1 MSTPSRVEL
10 TEMGA
15 AHIAASAARQATWR
29 RLLRLRWGVGAA
41 VVLLLII
48 ASATVAPLIAPY
60 DPLAVD
66 IRHRLS
72 PPAWMDR
79 GTAEHLLGTDQVG
92 RDLLARMIY
101 GGRGSPAAGVCA
113 VIMSVTFWRLLG
125 LP

>member
-1 MSTPSRVEL
+1 MSTRIEL
-10 TEMGA
+10 GELGA
-15 AHIAASAARQATWR
+15 ARAAASVARQATWR

-41 VVLLLII
+41 VVLLLIV
-48 ASATVAPLIAPY
+48 ASAAFAPLIAPH

-79 GTAEHLLGTDQVG
+79 GTAVHLLGTDQVG

-101 GGRGSPAAGVCA
+101 GGGGSRPVCGGAGGISA
-113 VIMSVTFWRLLG
+113 PTGG
-125 LP
+125 LPRLSA